1 MLITSTENYD
11 NSLYKLGNI
20 IISTDVQA
28 VSGFRD
34 FGARVMGAFGGPSD
48 LMDKKVKD
56 VVEAAMKRFTDKLKF
71 KDAKGAIGLTTDV
84 NAFVDR
90 EQVYIIATI
99 TGTPLM
105 EKGKQGGGR
114 RRR

>member
-1 MLITSTENYD
+1 MLITSTEIYD
-11 NSLYKLGNI
+11 NSLYKQGNI

-34 FGARVMGAFGGPSD
+34 FGARIMGVFGGTSD
-48 LMDKKVKD
+48 LMDKKIKD
-56 VVEAAMKRFTDKLKF
+56 VVETAMKRFTEKLQLMN
-71 KDAKGAIGLTTDV
+71 AKGAIGLTTDV

-99 TGTPLM
+99 SGTPLLSRNA
-105 EKGKQGGGR
+105 QGGR

>member
-1 MLITSTENYD
+1 MLLTSIENYD
-11 NSLYKLGNI
+11 TSLYRLGNI
-20 IISTDVQA
+20 IISTDTQA

-48 LMDKKVKD
+48 MMDKKVKD
-56 VVEAAMKRFTDKLKF
+56 VVEAAMKRFTDKLKA
-71 KDAKGAIGLTTDV
+71 KGAKGAIGLTTDV

-105 EKGKQGGGR
+105 EKGRQVAGR